1 MTPAQFEIGRPP
13 QAPSEGDALEWL
25 RAADIEWVH
34 LGLFDASGVLRQKR
48 LSAGAAARA
57 VARGWSFIDAIQWW
71 GPRDEL
77 RRAGGS
83 EHQAV
88 VLDAGSG
95 RRYPFED
102 RAALFLAEFEGPLAE
117 LSPRH
122 QLDRMI
128 DRAAALGLEADLGWE
143 FECIV
148 LEGDPVADGTGWR

>member
-1 MTPAQFEIGRPP
+1 M
-13 QAPSEGDALEWL
+13 
-25 RAADIEWVH
+25 VH

-57 VARGWSFIDAIQWW
+57 LAHGWSFIDAIQWW
-71 GPRDEL
+71 GPRDEMG
-77 RRAGGS
+77 RAGGS

-95 RRYPFED
+95 RPYPFEQ

-122 QLDRMI
+122 QLQPHGRSGGGSGTRSRSRMGV
-128 DRAAALGLEADLGWE
+128 RVH
-143 FECIV
+143 CS
-148 LEGDPVADGTGWR
+148 RR